1 MANPVAETESLL
13 DVLNDARETAREQL
27 AAAWQIEI
35 DRVQEQLNN
44 AWRGHLERVFEERFA
59 ELSVRLA
66 KQTEA
71 RIAEAMTRSLRDL
84 TGKLNQALRRLRAFE
99 NEDEWSRAVVDATA
113 GFSERAALFV
123 VNGSALRL
131 LASRGISS
139 DAKIDNTP
147 LESAPAFAGVVESRD
162 PIVALRTPGELS
174 EAIAGAFGVAFGE
187 TPEQRFYLFPIAIR
201 DRVAAVLY
209 ADTAVEPNAIELV
222 ASFASAVLDAQ
233 SASPDRSK
241 LVSIATGG
249 QRPASISQWASLG
262 KDEQELHLRAQRFA
276 RVQVAEMRL
285 YHSQA
290 VKDGRSRHD
299 LYGALKEQVDRTREA
314 FRRDFLSASHAMVD
328 YVHVELL
335 RTLANDDVELL
346 GSEYPGPLV

>member
-1 MANPVAETESLL
+1 MANPLAETESLL

-59 ELSVRLA
+59 ELSVRLT

-71 RIAEAMTRSLRDL
+71 SIAEARARSLRDL
-84 TGKLNQALRRLRAFE
+84 TGKLNQAVRRLRAFE
-99 NEDEWSRAVVDATA
+99 NEDEWSRAVVDATG

-131 LASRGISS
+131 LATRGISS

-174 EAIAGAFGVAFGE
+174 EAIADVFGDAAGE
-187 TPEQRFYLFPIAIR
+187 TPEQRFYLFPITSR

-209 ADTAVEPNAIELV
+209 ADTAVEPSAIELV

-249 QRPASISQWASLG
+249 QRPASISQWPSLG

-299 LYGALKEQVDRTREA
+299 LYGALQEQIDRTRDA
-314 FRRDFLSASHAMVD
+314 FRTDFLSASQSMVD

>member
-13 DVLNDARETAREQL
+13 DVLTDARETAREQL

-71 RIAEAMTRSLRDL
+71 RIAEARARSLRDL
-84 TGKLNQALRRLRAFE
+84 TGKLNQAVRRLRAFE
-99 NEDEWSRAVVDATA
+99 NEEEWSRAVVDATE

-123 VNGSALRL
+123 VNGAALRL

-147 LESAPAFAGVVESRD
+147 LDSAPAFAGVVESRD

-174 EAIAGAFGVAFGE
+174 EAIAGVFDGANGE
-187 TPEQRFYLFPIAIR
+187 TPEQRFYLFPIVSR

-209 ADTAVEPNAIELV
+209 ADTEVEPSAIELV

-249 QRPASISQWASLG
+249 QRPTSISQWASLG
-262 KDEQELHLRAQRFA
+262 KDERELHLRAQRFA

-299 LYGALKEQVDRTREA
+299 LYEALQEQIDRTRDA
-314 FRRDFLSASHAMVD
+314 FRSDFLSASQSMVD

>member
-1 MANPVAETESLL
+1 MANPVAETESLH
-13 DVLNDARETAREQL
+13 DVLADARETAREQL

-35 DRVQEQLNN
+35 DRVQDQLNN
-44 AWRGHLERVFEERFA
+44 AWRGHLERVLEERFS
-59 ELSVRLA
+59 ELSSRLA
-66 KQTEA
+66 GQTESLIADA
-71 RIAEAMTRSLRDL
+71 RARSLRDV
-84 TGKLNQALRRLRAFE
+84 TGKLNQAVRRLRAFE

-123 VNGSALRL
+123 VNGSSLRL
-131 LASRGISS
+131 LAVRGISS
-139 DAKIDNTP
+139 EAKIDNTP

-162 PIVALRTPGELS
+162 PMVALRTRGELS
-174 EAIAGAFGVAFGE
+174 EPIAEVFGE
-187 TPEQRFYLFPIAIR
+187 TPEQRFYLFPIASR

-209 ADTAVEPNAIELV
+209 ADTAVEPNAMELI
-222 ASFASAVLDAQ
+222 ASFASAVLEGQ
-233 SASPDRSK
+233 SGAPERSK

-249 QRPASISQWASLG
+249 QPAASISQWVSLG

-290 VKDGRSRHD
+290 VKDGRARHD
-299 LYGALKEQVDRTREA
+299 LYGALKEQIDRTREA
-314 FRRDFLSASHAMVD
+314 FRRDFLSAADTMVD

-346 GSEYPGPLV
+346 GPQYPGPLV